1 MWSATAT
8 AEHTLGYRM
17 HLTTKVLPALRE
29 LDGYEGAFLLERLG
43 DESVELIV
51 VTWWKSLDAIR
62 GFAGDA
68 LEAAVVADEAA
79 TLLIRFDRHIKHYD
93 LALIDNPEIKE
104 G

>member
-1 MWSATAT
+1 
-8 AEHTLGYRM
+8 M

-79 TLLIRFDRHIKHYD
+79 ALLTRFDRNVKHYD

-104 G
+104 R

>member
-8 AEHTLGYRM
+8 AEHARDYRM

-29 LDGYEGAFLLERLG
+29 LDGYEGAFLLERLV
-43 DESVELIV
+43 DEGVELIV

-68 LEAAVVADEAA
+68 LEAAVVGDEAA
-79 TLLIRFDRHIKHYD
+79 TLLTRFDRHVKHYD

-104 G
+104 R